1 MEKSKIVEQ
10 AINLGAHDAR
20 VIRVDAVKTA
30 AWVALKCRYGCDHYG
45 KSLCCPPH
53 TPTYKETREVLKD
66 YSYAV
71 LIQCRT
77 LEETTDLALNMEH
90 ALFKLGYHKAIGFG
104 AGKCLLCS
112 DCTMAL
118 CTRPLE
124 ARPSMEACGMDVMA
138 TVQASGIPIRS
149 VADGRVALGLESPH
163 SPEDSSYFGYGLI
176 LID

>member
-1 MEKSKIVEQ
+1 MEKAKIIEQ
-10 AINLGAHDAR
+10 AINLGARDAR

-66 YSYAV
+66 YSHAV

-77 LEETTDLALNMEH
+77 LEETTDLALNLER

-104 AGKCLLCS
+104 AGKCLHCS
-112 DCTMAL
+112 DCTMTL
-118 CTRPLE
+118 CSRPFE
-124 ARPSMEACGMDVMA
+124 TRPSMEACGMDVMA
-138 TVQASGIPIRS
+138 TVKASGMPIRS
-149 VADGRVALGLESPH
+149 MADGSASPN
-163 SPEDSSYFGYGLI
+163 SEGGTAYYGYGLV